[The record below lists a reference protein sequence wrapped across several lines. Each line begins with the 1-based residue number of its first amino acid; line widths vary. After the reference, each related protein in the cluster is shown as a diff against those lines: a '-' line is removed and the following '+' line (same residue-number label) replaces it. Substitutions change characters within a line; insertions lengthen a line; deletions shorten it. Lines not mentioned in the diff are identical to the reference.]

1 MGSVIA
7 ILLFSVSLILCL
19 LLNFSVVYALIVGYI
34 IFITYGLIKGYD
46 LKVLVK
52 KSFEGVLTVKNILLV
67 FVSSVISSAE
77 VDIGEHLSPKYIP
90 LKTAP
95 PR

>member
-1 MGSVIA
+1 MEVLNIN
-7 ILLFSVSLILCL
+7 LI
-19 LLNFSVVYALIVGYI
+19 FVY
-34 IFITYGLIKGYD
+34 K
-46 LKVLVK
+46 
-52 KSFEGVLTVKNILLV
+52 LV